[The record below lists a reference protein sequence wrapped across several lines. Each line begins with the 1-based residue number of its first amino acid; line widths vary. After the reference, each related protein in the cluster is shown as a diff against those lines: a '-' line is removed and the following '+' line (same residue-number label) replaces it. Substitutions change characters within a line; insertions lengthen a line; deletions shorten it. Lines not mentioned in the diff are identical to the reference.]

1 MTGTATSARAQDR
14 PFAQRHNQNRAKH
27 RCDGRVAGLRM
38 KLSVAGVILP
48 GGILEVGPR
57 RWRARVLVCSR
68 RVAGCN
74 AAPLTSSLRACRGLL
89 AGSGARDAGRRVW
102 AQTTATPA
110 VRDGPCRRPDYAVLC
125 RGSCTGAATG
135 GGARPLPPL
144 PSLAVAVIAGAAHAK
159 VPGKCIGP
167 TAVASLAIAMSSDA
181 AARGGAASRRGGCA
195 EWTSCSRSSGMPPR
209 VMYAIQDRHSLPV
222 TPGSPPSRSGCRPGV
237 RHGDALVP
245 AV

>member
-1 MTGTATSARAQDR
+1 MSPGLRPRPSLSAAGKFPGRRRRGIVSRQPASTRRANLRPLAADISQIGRSTGSPRKRRSGKALRGGRDTSWRHPGVGSSAGAHASLSALGVSLDAIVIGRAGDRTTQYYVAARA
-14 PFAQRHNQNRAKH
+14 
-27 RCDGRVAGLRM
+27 
-38 KLSVAGVILP
+38 
-48 GGILEVGPR
+48 
-57 RWRARVLVCSR
+57 
-68 RVAGCN
+68 
-74 AAPLTSSLRACRGLL
+74 L
-89 AGSGARDAGRRVW
+89 A
-102 AQTTATPA
+102 
-110 VRDGPCRRPDYAVLC
+110 L
-125 RGSCTGAATG
+125 ATG

-245 AV
+245 VV